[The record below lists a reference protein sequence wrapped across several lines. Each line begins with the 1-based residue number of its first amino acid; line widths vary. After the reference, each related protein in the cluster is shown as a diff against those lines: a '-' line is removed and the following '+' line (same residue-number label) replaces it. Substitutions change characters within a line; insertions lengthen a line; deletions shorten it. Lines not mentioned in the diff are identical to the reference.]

1 MSEDQFEYEVTRGKW
16 YEEQDKDEKWIA
28 EQEAITEANKL
39 GVNND
44 ILNHLGQVSKE
55 LLGEDIFG
63 GK

>member
-1 MSEDQFEYEVTRGKW
+1 MSEDQFEHEVTRERW

-39 GVNND
+39 GVD
-44 ILNHLGQVSKE
+44 MRQVEHINSAF
-55 LLGEDIFG
+55 DMIFG

>member
-16 YEEQDKDEKWIA
+16 YEDMDKDEKWIA

-39 GVNND
+39 GVD
-44 ILNHLGQVSKE
+44 MRQVDHINSAF
-55 LLGEDIFG
+55 DMIFG